1 MTRIPLSEALPR
13 PVDATLG
20 EGWYNT
26 HQRAILGYYLAIPDD
41 DLLFGFRRRRMLPSP
56 GTELGGWYGGGV
68 YHVFGQI
75 LGGLARLHRATGDP
89 LARDKAL
96 SLLSGFEACVEEDGY
111 AFQNRRNEV
120 FDPLYEYEKLLG
132 GLLDCFDILGVDC
145 AATIRRITRWAE
157 ANLDRSGS
165 SDPTRNDSEKEWHT
179 LSENL
184 YRAFQLLGD
193 DVFLELAG
201 TFEYPYYW
209 NRFLDPGG
217 FSFEPRHAYSHV
229 NNLSGAAMAYR
240 VKGDLRYLEICIRA
254 YDEITRNQLYAT
266 GGYGPAEK
274 MFGTPGYLGAA
285 LLAPLERSF
294 GHCEIDCCSYAVFK
308 LSRYLLE
315 ATGDARFAD
324 WPERMMYNVLG
335 AQPVPRPGGF
345 LQYYAEYYRNGGSK
359 RSTDGRLHDDG
370 LTYEWPCC
378 SGTLPQAV
386 AEYSRLVFYTSDDT
400 LYVTQYLPASV
411 DISLASGEIR
421 TRYPFEDEVEI
432 LFPRISNDLHE
443 IALRVPTWCREFTAE
458 SGSEIWRVMEDDRPS
473 DSWLRIPAASVRD
486 GRIMVHISQHIEFI
500 PVDAEHPNLV
510 ALRYGPLVYAA
521 DKVALLLDPSPGIL
535 EPRAIDGTITTQPGV
550 ILRYPQKRLVFRP
563 LMNIPEGE
571 PYYLYL
577 TARTEND
584 TAAAS
589 GAAAT

>member
-1 MTRIPLSEALPR
+1 MTRTLMPKALPR

-20 EGWYNT
+20 EGWFRT
-26 HQRAILGYYLAIPDD
+26 HQRAVLDYYLAVPDD
-41 DLLFGFRRRRMLPSP
+41 DLLFGFRRRRGLPAS

-75 LGGLARLHRATGDP
+75 LGGLARLHRATGD
-89 LARDKAL
+89 LSARDKSL
-96 SLLSGFEACVEEDGY
+96 SLLSGFERCIEEDGY

-132 GLLDCFDILGVDC
+132 GLLDVLEILGFDC
-145 AATIRRITRWAE
+145 SATIRRITRWAA

-165 SDPTRNDSEKEWHT
+165 ADPTRNDSEKEWHT

-184 YRAFQLLGD
+184 YRAYRLLGD
-193 DVFLELAG
+193 SVFLELAQV
-201 TFEYPYYW
+201 FEYPYYW
-209 NRFLDPGG
+209 NRFLDPSG
-217 FSFEPRHAYSHV
+217 FSFETRHAYSHV

-240 VKGDLRYLEICIRA
+240 VKGDPRYLEICIRA
-254 YDEITRNQLYAT
+254 YDEITRNHLYAT

-294 GHCEIDCCSYAVFK
+294 GHCEIDCCSHAVFK

-335 AQPVPRPGGF
+335 AQPVPRPDGF

-386 AEYSRLVFYTSDDT
+386 AEYSRLLFHASDDT
-400 LYVTQYLPASV
+400 LHVTQYLPASADTALV
-411 DISLASGEIR
+411 SVEIR

-432 LFPRISNDLHE
+432 LVPRLSANLSE
-443 IALRVPTWCREFTAE
+443 IALRVPAWCREFSAQ
-458 SGSEIWRVMEDDRPS
+458 SGTKTWSALQSERPS
-473 DSWLRIPAASVRD
+473 DGWLRIPAASIVE
-486 GRIMVHISQHIEFI
+486 GRIVVRIAQHAEFI
-500 PVDAEHPNLV
+500 PVDKEHPDLV
-510 ALRYGPLVYAA
+510 ALRHGPLVYAA
-521 DKVALLLDPSPGIL
+521 DKVALLVDPSSGIL
-535 EPRAIDGTITTQPGV
+535 EPRTTDGTLATRPGAV
-550 ILRYPQKRLVFRP
+550 FRYPRKRIVFRP
-563 LMNIPEGE
+563 LMTIPEGE
-571 PYYLYL
+571 PYYLYM
-577 TARTEND
+577 TARLSEADAT
-584 TAAAS
+584 AS
-589 GAAAT
+589 GDDAT